1 MVDWTR
7 PWNLHHNWGVRG
19 TWGER
24 RVGEVRG
31 WGSPIIYVVEMWQ
44 IAAQLSTQQYVPLNS
59 RYGMPKDW
67 SKADQSMIWNTA
79 PVKLPYSPFLSY
91 YCWPVASC
99 QWPPLLVLFSSKS
112 QKGWDKNL
120 KTKKLNCP
128 FSHFTLL
135 LNFFILMG
143 MEKPQIIIGNFGG
156 HYWAFLTKEFTKVW
170 YQSMK
175 RPSKSIQA
183 DTSAN
188 PRLTRK
194 RYGVALPWGDVYTLA
209 SLADDVPQSNDP
221 TAGIEFVI
229 SANPQHPSPLQI
241 NKKN

>member
-1 MVDWTR
+1 MACQKTGQRQTSQWSETLLL
-7 PWNLHHNWGVRG
+7 WNYHTPLFSLII
-19 TWGER
+19 
-24 RVGEVRG
+24 VG
-31 WGSPIIYVVEMWQ
+31 
-44 IAAQLSTQQYVPLNS
+44 QL
-59 RYGMPKDW
+59 
-67 SKADQSMIWNTA
+67 
-79 PVKLPYSPFLSY
+79 
-91 YCWPVASC
+91 PVASGHHSLYYS
-99 QWPPLLVLFSSKS
+99 LLKA
-112 QKGWDKNL
+112 KRAGIKI
-120 KTKKLNCP
+120 NCP

-170 YQSMK
+170 YQSIK